1 MHVREN
7 WNRLCAQMKDKNPE
21 ISQAIFRIHMSAF
34 DDLRKN
40 GHRITA
46 NGQPASIVAASLPP
60 NERFTLVCD
69 LGRQMITAS
78 TAVIN
83 GRFGEK
89 CVIRYADHFPHCI
102 FIGLAAILGGIGSGM
117 PGQKLPV
124 TCEYETEEGSGDPLG
139 ALLPTLQACF
149 PWAEVR
155 QCAHAV
161 KARAQAPAP
170 TLSPN
175 GMEALFVVNGAQ
187 RVDVGR
193 ASFSGTVTRGC
204 IRKSDVLHVADRSGR
219 QIAPD
224 GLVMAIYPKDR
235 ADGGKTRAE
244 EADSA
249 QAGQHV
255 DSLLLATEMP
265 VGSFNGILLAKETA
279 PSPRDGK
286 RESARGIQTEAP
298 VPPPQLP
305 PEKPDEPKRDGLFSQ
320 LFARK

>member
-1 MHVREN
+1 M
-7 WNRLCAQMKDKNPE
+7 
-21 ISQAIFRIHMSAF
+21 
-34 DDLRKN
+34 
-40 GHRITA
+40 
-46 NGQPASIVAASLPP
+46 
-60 NERFTLVCD
+60 
-69 LGRQMITAS
+69 
-78 TAVIN
+78 
-83 GRFGEK
+83 
-89 CVIRYADHFPHCI
+89 
-102 FIGLAAILGGIGSGM
+102 
-117 PGQKLPV
+117 
-124 TCEYETEEGSGDPLG
+124 G

-161 KARAQAPAP
+161 KARAQVPAP

-204 IRKSDVLHVADRSGR
+204 IRKGDVLHVTDRSGR

-265 VGSFNGILLAKETA
+265 VGSFNGILLVKETA
-279 PSPRDGK
+279 PSPAMEK
-286 RESARGIQTEAP
+286 EKAP
-298 VPPPQLP
+298 A
-305 PEKPDEPKRDGLFSQ
+305 E
-320 LFARK
+320 